1 MPLLSGLGVQ
11 GFAAPIVSQKYNVSC
26 KVQILEG
33 K

>member
-1 MPLLSGLGVQ
+1 MPLLSGLWVQ
-11 GFAAPIVSQKYNVSC
+11 GFTAPTVSQKYNVSW